1 MHWNHSVTILGM
13 EVAIQQKK
21 IPADGVFSCST
32 EIQIVSS
39 SDVLDEGEHQHTGFL
54 ATQIIWG
61 DS

>member
-1 MHWNHSVTILGM
+1 M